1 MIRLFVGRRRRG
13 KFSGGKSGD
22 ACDVSSWG
30 SVVNGVGGDL
40 AAAIDYLRFL
50 ETQRWDGRKKI
61 VGAFEFRGGRKMG
74 CLDLRR
80 KREAVVTW
88 CPRNT
93 CILDGED
100 GNTCPSS
107 RDAGMRG
114 GEVNRVKG

>member
-1 MIRLFVGRRRRG
+1 M
-13 KFSGGKSGD
+13 
-22 ACDVSSWG
+22 
-30 SVVNGVGGDL
+30 NGVGGDL